1 MNAKYIVEEIEKR
14 ANNMGKYAEYD
25 GLTYKLCKIFQI
37 FYITGLINKRTYIK
51 YIERVLDVQN
61 KIFEYYEFDSTVFI
75 EDRERFF
82 STIHR

>member
-14 ANNMGKYAEYD
+14 ANNMGKYPEYD
-25 GLTYKLCKIFQI
+25 GLTYKLCKNFTI
-37 FYITGLINKRTYIK
+37 FYITGLMYKRTYIK

-61 KIFEYYEFDSTVFI
+61 KILEYYKYDRMVFI

-82 STIHR
+82 STIYK